1 MILNLSILFWAILV
15 SATLALIFSP
25 GLIWLSNKLGFVDK
39 PGSALHKTHHAETP
53 MAGGL
58 VILISGGL
66 SLLVL
71 PIEFSPELM
80 GILGGVFVVTLFGLL
95 DDRVDLS
102 PVFKLLGQFLA
113 AGLVIY
119 LGIQVHITRIVW
131 LDLVISFLWLV
142 GLTNAL
148 NFVDSMDGLA
158 VGLAGIASAFFML
171 VNIDSFQPNLAAL
184 SAVLLGTTI
193 GTFLLASP
201 PAKMFLGD
209 SGSQALGISLA
220 SIGIAYTPGAAGL
233 QQGVSWFTPILV
245 LGVPIFDMILVIVS
259 RLRRG
264 QPIYVAATDH
274 LYHRL
279 TMLGLH
285 PNRAVSLMQIMAIL
299 MSLTAFVALSASV
312 QVANALFGSI
322 VFAGILVLI
331 YLERRFSA

>member
-25 GLIWLSNKLGFVDK
+25 GLILLSNKLGFVDK
-39 PGSALHKTHHAETP
+39 PGSALHKTHQAETP